1 LNGELIHKDIL
12 STLLGSR
19 GSAITAMVAVS
30 CALSFSGL
38 IVRNIEHANPWQI
51 NVYRNLAFLSVT
63 CVIFALRYR
72 GQIKSQIN
80 LMRLPVLWA
89 ALGLATTGIAIVHA
103 FTHTLV
109 ANTVFIMSAVP
120 FITMA
125 LAYFLLSET
134 VSKTTVITMIV
145 SAIGLLVMIAEGI
158 GSGTAYGN
166 FMALL
171 AALGFSMFAV
181 VARANRDLELL
192 PALLLA
198 SVVIILVS
206 VIPTITDLSISAHDL
221 LLCIVWGAGISG
233 IAHWVF
239 LLAARHMAA
248 AELTLFGLFETAL
261 APIWVWFFIRE
272 TPGPWVLAGGI
283 AVIVSVGLMSLREL
297 KNGS

>member
-1 LNGELIHKDIL
+1 
-12 STLLGSR
+12 
-19 GSAITAMVAVS
+19 
-30 CALSFSGL
+30 
-38 IVRNIEHANPWQI
+38 
-51 NVYRNLAFLSVT
+51 
-63 CVIFALRYR
+63 
-72 GQIKSQIN
+72 
-80 LMRLPVLWA
+80 
-89 ALGLATTGIAIVHA
+89 
-103 FTHTLV
+103 
-109 ANTVFIMSAVP
+109 MSAVP

-198 SVVIILVS
+198 SVIIILVS

-233 IAHWVF
+233 VAHWVF